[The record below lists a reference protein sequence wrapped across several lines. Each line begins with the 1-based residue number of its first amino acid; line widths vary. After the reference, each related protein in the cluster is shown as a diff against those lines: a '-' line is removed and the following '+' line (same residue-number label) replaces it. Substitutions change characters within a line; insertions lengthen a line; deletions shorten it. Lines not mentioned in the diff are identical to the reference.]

1 MQKYFQLECYKKNKC
16 IAESK
21 YLAGDLYGLP
31 SKDIIIILKI
41 SANAKL
47 THLNVS
53 IITFLKQKLH
63 L

>member
-1 MQKYFQLECYKKNKC
+1 MNAKIFSAGLNKC
-16 IAESK
+16 MVESK

-53 IITFLKQKLH
+53 IIAFLKQKLY

>member
-1 MQKYFQLECYKKNKC
+1 MNAKIFSAGLSKC
-16 IAESK
+16 MVESK
-21 YLAGDLYGLP
+21 YFAGDLYGLP

-53 IITFLKQKLH
+53 IIAFLKQKLH
-63 L
+63 F